1 MNKIKL
7 FFIYHFRKEGNTR
20 KYTIISFIF
29 LLLLIAI
36 LTLRSFVNTHTFLL
50 CVITVVLSIFAIF
63 SEIKKIFNE
72 NSLSFLLK
80 NNLITLLGSS
90 FCLLLLFTGAYSA
103 QPLRRWYP
111 RLWRE
116 YCALFM
122 RLKNTAF
129 CIWRERILQRILRWC
144 ESTLESVFP
153 WHFSFP

>member
-80 NNLITLLGSS
+80 NNLITLLSSS
-90 FCLLLLFTGAYSA
+90 FRLLILFTFFIL
-103 QPLRRWYP
+103 QLLVFIPVF
-111 RLWRE
+111 
-116 YCALFM
+116 ALFLDSITQGISKLM
-122 RLKNTAF
+122 IATAIIIICEVLSRHCQSICKKN
-129 CIWRERILQRILRWC
+129 LSNKL
-144 ESTLESVFP
+144 
-153 WHFSFP
+153 

>member
-7 FFIYHFRKEGNTR
+7 FFIYHFRKEGNAK

-36 LTLRSFVNTHTFLL
+36 LTLRNFVNTHTFLL
-50 CVITVVLSIFAIF
+50 CVITVVLLIFAIF

-90 FCLLLLFTGAYSA
+90 FHLLILFTFFILQLLVFIPGF
-103 QPLRRWYP
+103 
-111 RLWRE
+111 
-116 YCALFM
+116 ALFLDSITQGISKLVIATAIIIICEVLS
-122 RLKNTAF
+122 RHCQGVCKKN
-129 CIWRERILQRILRWC
+129 LSNNL
-144 ESTLESVFP
+144 
-153 WHFSFP
+153 